1 MSDPRLI
8 DMEPGGES
16 THCQRRVTPHCRY
29 TPTSTT
35 ISSFSNCLIRYESI
49 REFTIPPEKQ
59 TGQLGAVVKGGEPHT
74 KSEATALPVTTDSPA
89 SSAENELAQKLGRGI
104 IKPSKED
111 LDFDNAGDAEAAK
124 ARRQQGY
131 GPGSGVGG

>member
-1 MSDPRLI
+1 MSDPRLV

-16 THCQRRVTPHCRY
+16 TQ
-29 TPTSTT
+29 
-35 ISSFSNCLIRYESI
+35 YESI

-59 TGQLGAVVKGGEPHT
+59 TGQLGGIADFRAAVKGGQSHT
-74 KSEATALPVTTDSPA
+74 KSEATALPVATDSPA
-89 SSAENELAQKLGRGI
+89 SDAENELAQKLGRGF